1 MGAAFFMDELKRVKG
16 CIRRMLNLVC
26 LYIIQEIHTMRK
38 LFFSIVCVFYLAIV
52 NVCGQQPPT
61 MYPSVLVEL
70 FSSEGCSSCPQADAF
85 LHELITIAD
94 STQSPVYC
102 LDYHVDIWNRSG
114 WVDRFSDTSFSRRQR
129 EYMVKT
135 NQMAMFT
142 PMMFV
147 NGQGA
152 LPGSAKKEIGKLI
165 NREMGTP
172 PKTSLMTKA
181 GYVAQEKKLIV
192 QYEIE
197 GMTDS
202 CNVHFVLAYRAVE
215 SVVTGGENMGKTLVH
230 HQTAKVWKEV
240 AIDPSKKGK
249 VELDLPLDI
258 PLSNLMLISFVQHK
272 RTWNIFATDQLVFR

>member
-1 MGAAFFMDELKRVKG
+1 
-16 CIRRMLNLVC
+16 
-26 LYIIQEIHTMRK
+26 MRK
-38 LFFSIVCVFYLAIV
+38 LFLSIVCVVFGTVA
-52 NVCGQQPPT
+52 NVYAQQTPT

-85 LHELITIAD
+85 LQELIAIAD

-102 LDYHVDIWNRSG
+102 LDYHVDIWNKSG

-165 NREMGTP
+165 NKEMGAA

-181 GYVAQEKKLIV
+181 GYVSQAKKLIV

-197 GMTDS
+197 GVTDS
-202 CNVHFVLAYRAVE
+202 CNLHFVLAYRAIE
-215 SVVTGGENMGKTLVH
+215 SVVTAGENMGKTLVH

-249 VELDLPLDI
+249 VEIDLPLDI
-258 PLSNLMLISFVQHK
+258 PLSNLMLMSFVQHQS
-272 RTWNIFATDQLVFR
+272 TWRIYATDQLVFH